1 MAIYQTAIRKPIT
14 TALIFVAVL
23 IIGIFSYNK
32 LPIDQLPEMEAPYV
46 SVMTSYPGANSEE
59 IETNVTKILE
69 NSLNSVDGLKE
80 ITSTSKD
87 NISVVVLEFEW
98 GSDITE
104 AVNDVR
110 SYIDMVYDNL
120 PDGCSRPFIFKFS
133 SSMMPILIY
142 TFTAEESYAGLD
154 KILNDEVI
162 NELNRVDGIGNLSL
176 SGSPERYIYIDLDP
190 QQLASYNVTLEQV
203 GNAVSSNNLNLA
215 SGSVKMGGE
224 QYQLRVQG
232 EYVES
237 KEINDIVVKVNGN
250 QTVKVKDLATVR
262 DTIRDIT
269 LEEKVNGKDAV
280 RLIIMKQTGANTV
293 QICDD
298 VKVMMEKIVKK
309 LPPDIKVDI
318 VRDSSNDIKNAIN
331 SLSESVLYALLFVVL
346 VVLFFLGRWR
356 ATIIIAITIPISLIV
371 AFLYL
376 YIADSSI
383 NIISLC
389 SLTVA
394 IGMVVD
400 DAIVVLENI
409 TKHVERGEDPNG
421 AATYGT
427 NEVWISVIATT
438 LVVVAV
444 FFPLTL
450 LGGQAG
456 ILFKELGWIVTISV
470 VTSTTVAISLTPM
483 LASKLLKGKTAR
495 VNNKGELVVGNQ
507 EPNWYEKNIIPFLN
521 KLDTAYATFLRW
533 ALTHKKITIVSIIV
547 FFFLSL
553 LPAFMGRIGS
563 NFMADQDQSSLNIN
577 IELERGTR
585 VEKTS
590 QMARQFE
597 QSIWKV
603 APEVRLIS
611 TSLGSSDDGGI
622 ASMFNQTNNNKIQ
635 MRIRT
640 TEKNERDRS
649 VFEIAESIRK
659 EFDKYP
665 EIVTYEVSTSAYST
679 SSNNVD
685 VEIYGYSFQ
694 ETNKVA
700 EELTQIIKELPGA
713 RDITNSREKD
723 RSEIKIVFDK
733 EKLAKANLTESAVSM
748 YVRNRV
754 NGMACG
760 FLKEDGDEY
769 DIVVR
774 LKEER
779 RNSISDIQNLD
790 IPSPTGGVI
799 KLQELAEV
807 EEYWCPP
814 EVQRKR
820 RERVVTLSIT
830 PYGVSLGELAGNIQS
845 KLDKM
850 QLPEGVIVNIGGSF
864 EDQQE
869 TFGDMIL
876 LFALILM
883 LVYIVMASQ
892 FESFAKPFMI
902 MMSVPFAI
910 SGVILA
916 LWISGTDF
924 DMVGALGAI
933 LLVGIVVKNGI
944 VLIDY
949 INLMRDRGYELN
961 EAIALSGQSRLRPV
975 LMTALTTLLGM
986 VPMAT
991 STGTGSEMWHPMGIV
1006 VIGGIIA
1013 STIITLIIV
1022 PILYSIMSRHGERD
1036 RDAKQRSTFIFMNLK
1051 DTLDEDRAQD
1061 KNEQ

>member
-1 MAIYQTAIRKPIT
+1 MAIYKTAIQKPIT
-14 TALIFVAVL
+14 TALIFVAVIVL
-23 IIGIFSYNK
+23 GIFSYK
-32 LPIDQLPEMEAPYV
+32 QLPIDQFPEMEAPYV
-46 SVMTSYPGANSEE
+46 SVMTTYAGGNSEE
-59 IETNVTKILE
+59 IETNITKILE

-98 GSDITE
+98 GSDLTE
-104 AVNDVR
+104 AINDVR

-133 SSMMPILIY
+133 SSMMPILVY
-142 TFTAEESYAGLD
+142 TFTAEESYSGLD
-154 KILNDEVI
+154 KILNDDVI
-162 NELNRVDGIGNLSL
+162 NELNRVDGIGNISL

-190 QQLASYNVTLEQV
+190 RQLASYDVTLEQV
-203 GNAVSSNNLNLA
+203 GQAVSGNNLNLT
-215 SGSVKMGGE
+215 SGSVKMGEE

-237 KEINDIVVKVNGN
+237 REINDIVVKTNGN
-250 QTVKVKDLATVR
+250 QLVKVKDLATVR

-293 QICDD
+293 QICTD
-298 VKVMMEKIVKK
+298 VKAMMEKITKK
-309 LPPDIKVDI
+309 LPPDIKMDVI
-318 VRDSSNDIKNAIN
+318 RDSSMDIVNAIN
-331 SLSESVLYALLFVVL
+331 SLSESVLYALLFVVI

-371 AFLYL
+371 AFIYL
-376 YIADSSI
+376 FVADSSI

-409 TKHVERGEDPNG
+409 TKHVDRGEDPIG

-438 LVVVAV
+438 LVIVVV
-444 FFPLTL
+444 FMPLTM

-456 ILFKELGWIVTISV
+456 ILFKELGWIVTITV

-483 LASKLLKGKTAR
+483 MASKLLKGKNAR
-495 VNNKGELVVGNQ
+495 VNNNGQLILGSQ
-507 EPNWYEKNIIPFLN
+507 EKNWYEKHIMPVLN
-521 KLDTAYATFLRW
+521 KLDKAYANLLRY
-533 ALTHKKITIVSIIV
+533 ALVHKKRTILAVIL
-547 FFFLSL
+547 FFIASL
-553 LPAFMGRIGS
+553 LPVITGRIGS
-563 NFMADQDQSSLNIN
+563 NFMANQDQSTLNIN

-585 VEKTS
+585 VENTS
-590 QMARQFE
+590 KMAREFE
-597 QSIWKV
+597 KAIWKV

-611 TSLGSSDDGGI
+611 TSLGSSDNGGI
-622 ASMFNQTNNNKIQ
+622 ASIFNETNNNKIQ

-640 TEKNERDRS
+640 TEKHERKRT

-659 EFDKYP
+659 AFDKFP
-665 EIVTYEVSTSAYST
+665 EIVTYEVSTSAYSAST
-679 SSNNVD
+679 NNVD
-685 VEIYGYSFQ
+685 VEIYGYSFE
-694 ETNKVA
+694 ETNKLA
-700 EELTQIIKELPGA
+700 ERLTQIIKDIPGA

-733 EKLAKANLTESAVSM
+733 EKLARANLTESAVSM

-754 NGMACG
+754 NGMASG
-760 FLKEDGDEY
+760 YLKEDGDEY
-769 DIVVR
+769 DIIVR
-774 LKEER
+774 LKEDH
-779 RNSISDIQNLD
+779 RNSIADIQNLD
-790 IPSPTGGVI
+790 IPSPAGGVI
-799 KLQELAEV
+799 KLQELANV
-807 EEYWCPP
+807 DEYWCPP
-814 EVQRKR
+814 QVDRKR

-830 PYGVSLGELAGNIQS
+830 PYGTSLSELASSIQA
-845 KLDKM
+845 KIDEIE
-850 QLPEGVIVNIGGSF
+850 LPDGVSVKIGGSY

-869 TFGDMIL
+869 TFGDMGL
-876 LFALILM
+876 LLALIIM

-892 FESFAKPFMI
+892 FESFAKPFII

-916 LWISGTDF
+916 LWISGTTF

-944 VLIDY
+944 VLVDY

-975 LMTALTTLLGM
+975 LMTAFTTLLGM
-986 VPMAT
+986 VPMAV
-991 STGTGSEMWHPMGIV
+991 STGTGSEMWHPMGVV
-1006 VIGGIIA
+1006 VIGGILA

-1022 PILYSIMSRHGERD
+1022 PVLYGIMSRHGERD
-1036 RDAKQRSTFIFMNLK
+1036 RDAEQRKSFIFMKIK
-1051 DTLDEDRAQD
+1051 DTLDEDRNQ
-1061 KNEQ
+1061 NS